1 MRLLT
6 LLALPLLADD
16 LHQKAFVFD
25 AHVHMIN
32 RQFYKGGDIGER
44 VADGQVDL
52 PRAKEGGIDAM
63 FFTLFVE
70 EQYYP
75 SRQETRHVLRLLD
88 LARRQVAA
96 NKDKVEFA
104 YNAADVKRIAG
115 SGRIAA
121 VLDLEGGFDMDGDL
135 GVLRELYH
143 AGFRV
148 LQLPAHNWA
157 NNFAE
162 SCCSKSLFGGL
173 NEHGKEVV
181 REMQRLGILINV
193 AHASEKT
200 VRDVLAVSTRPIMAT
215 HTGLKRF
222 NNLPRTMSD
231 ELLREI
237 AAKGGVIGFHSG
249 CEFHYRPMFD
259 YRTARAGRP
268 FWDTTA
274 VEKQPKDMTITEIDA
289 RVKGHYPMVGVKAP
303 DDVRCSVDQWLEPV
317 EAAIQIAGEDH
328 VALGSDLDGGPTF
341 PLGIRDVRD
350 FPKITEAMQ
359 RRGWSETRIR
369 KFLGE
374 NVMRVFEAA
383 TDAAQTSP
391 SAPAGK

>member
-1 MRLLT
+1 MNSLLF
-6 LLALPLLADD
+6 LLAAQPF
-16 LHQKAFVFD
+16 FVFD

-32 RQFYKGGDIGER
+32 RQFYLGGDIGQL
-44 VADGQVDL
+44 APNGQVDL
-52 PRAKEGGIDAM
+52 PRAKLGGINAM
-63 FFTLFVE
+63 FFSLYIQ

-75 SRQETRHVLRLLD
+75 QRFETKHTLRLLD

-96 NKDKVEFA
+96 NADKIEFA
-104 YNAADVKRIAG
+104 YNAPDVRRISQ

-121 VLDLEGGFDMDGDL
+121 VLDLEGGFDLDGDL
-135 GVLRELYH
+135 AVLRELHH

-162 SCCSKSLFGGL
+162 SCCAKGPFGGL
-173 NEHGKEVV
+173 NPHGQNVV
-181 REMQRLGILINV
+181 REMNRLGILINV

-200 VRDVLAVSTRPIMAT
+200 VRDVLAVSNKPIIAT
-215 HTGLKRF
+215 HSGLKRF
-222 NNLPRTMSD
+222 NDIPRTMSD
-231 ELLREI
+231 ELLKEL

-249 CEFHYRPMFD
+249 CEFHHRPMFD
-259 YRTARAGRP
+259 YRTNRAGRP

-274 VEKQPKDMTITEIDA
+274 VHKQAQAASILDIDA
-289 RVKGHYPMVGVKAP
+289 RLKGGYPMAGSNAP
-303 DDVRCSVDQWLEPV
+303 DDVRCTIDQWLAPV

-350 FPKITEAMQ
+350 FPKFTDAMV

-374 NVMRVFEAA
+374 NVLRVFDAA
-383 TDAAQTSP
+383 TRQ
-391 SAPAGK
+391 

>member
-1 MRLLT
+1 MRLLI

-44 VADGQVDL
+44 VTDGQVDL

-70 EQYYP
+70 EPYYP
-75 SRQETRHVLRLLD
+75 ARQETRHVLRLLD

-104 YNAADVKRIAG
+104 YSAADVTRIAKT
-115 SGRIAA
+115 GRIAA
-121 VLDLEGGFDMDGDL
+121 VLDLEGGFDLDGDL

-148 LQLPAHNWA
+148 MQLPAHNWA

-173 NEHGKEVV
+173 NEHGKDVV

-215 HTGLKRF
+215 HTGLKKF

-231 ELLREI
+231 ELLREL

-259 YRTARAGRP
+259 YRTSRAGKP

-274 VEKQPKDMTITEIDA
+274 VEKQPKEMTIAEIDGKL
-289 RVKGHYPMVGVKAP
+289 KGHYPMVGIKAP
-303 DDVRCSVDQWLEPV
+303 DEVRCTIDQWLEPV
-317 EAAIQIAGEDH
+317 EAAIQIAGEDA

-350 FPKITEAMQ
+350 FPKLTEAMQ

-369 KFLGE
+369 KFLGG
-374 NVMRVFEAA
+374 NVMRVFAAA
-383 TDAAQTSP
+383 TDAGRKDP
-391 SAPAGK
+391 

>member
-1 MRLLT
+1 MKPLLLILCT
-6 LLALPLLADD
+6 LALAAQD
-16 LHQKAFVFD
+16 LHKKAFVFD

-32 RQFYKGGDIGER
+32 RQFYKGGDIGQR
-44 VADGQVDL
+44 VEDGQVDL
-52 PRAKEGGIDAM
+52 PRAKEGGLDAM

-75 SRQETRHVLRLLD
+75 ARYETKHVLRLLD

-96 NKDKVEFA
+96 NSDKIQFA
-104 YNAADVKRIAG
+104 YTAQDVTRIAKTG
-115 SGRIAA
+115 KIAA
-121 VLDLEGGFDMDGDL
+121 VLDLEGGFDLDGDL

-148 LQLPAHNWA
+148 MQLPAHNWA

-173 NEHGKEVV
+173 NEHGKDVV
-181 REMQRLGILINV
+181 REMNRLGMLINV
-193 AHASEKT
+193 AHASEKAT
-200 VRDVLAVSTRPIMAT
+200 RDVLAVSTRPIMAT
-215 HTGLKRF
+215 HTGLRRF

-231 ELLREI
+231 ELLKEI

-259 YRTARAGRP
+259 YRTSQAGKA

-274 VEKQPKDMTITEIDA
+274 IEKQPKDMTILEVDA
-289 RVKGHYPMVGVKAP
+289 LVKNHHPMVGIKAP
-303 DDVRCSVDQWLEPV
+303 DSVRCSIDQWLEPV

-350 FPKITEAMQ
+350 FPKLTEAMQ

-369 KFLGE
+369 KFLGG
-374 NVMRVFEAA
+374 NTLRVFGAA
-383 TDAAQTSP
+383 TD
-391 SAPAGK
+391 PAGKR

>member
-1 MRLLT
+1 MRT
-6 LLALPLLADD
+6 LLLCCLPLLA
-16 LHQKAFVFD
+16 QEPFVFD

-52 PRAKEGGIDAM
+52 PRAKEGGINAM
-63 FFTLFVE
+63 FFSLYIQ

-75 SRQETRHVLRLLD
+75 ARQETKHVLRLVD

-96 NKDKVEFA
+96 NADKIEFA
-104 YNAADVKRIAG
+104 YTAADVRRIANG
-115 SGRIAA
+115 GRIAA
-121 VLDLEGGFDMDGDL
+121 VLDLEGGFDLDGDL
-135 GVLRELYH
+135 GVLREMYR

-162 SCCSKSLFGGL
+162 SCCAKGPFGGL
-173 NEHGKEVV
+173 NAHGKEVV
-181 REMQRLGILINV
+181 REMNRLGILINV
-193 AHASEKT
+193 AHASEQT
-200 VRDVLAVSTRPIMAT
+200 VRDVLAVSSKPVMAT

-231 ELLREI
+231 ELLKEL

-249 CEFHYRPMFD
+249 CEFHHRPMFD
-259 YRTARAGRP
+259 YRTSRSGKP
-268 FWDTTA
+268 FWDTT
-274 VEKQPKDMTITEIDA
+274 EIQKEPSTVSISDVDA
-289 RVKGHYPMVGVKAP
+289 RVRGGYPMVGVKAP
-303 DDVRCSVDQWLEPV
+303 DEVRCTIDQWLAPV
-317 EAAIQIAGEDH
+317 EAAIAIAGEDA

-350 FPKITEAMQ
+350 FPKLTEAMR
-359 RRGWSETRIR
+359 RRGWSEGRIA
-369 KFLGE
+369 KFMGGNTL
-374 NVMRVFEAA
+374 RVFAAA
-383 TDAAQTSP
+383 TER
-391 SAPAGK
+391 

>member
-1 MRLLT
+1 MRLLL

-16 LHQKAFVFD
+16 LHEKAFVFD

-44 VADGQVDL
+44 VTDGQVDL

-70 EQYYP
+70 EPYYP
-75 SRQETRHVLRLLD
+75 ARQETRHVLRLLD

-96 NKDKVEFA
+96 NKEKIEFA
-104 YNAADVKRIAG
+104 YSAADVKRIAE

-121 VLDLEGGFDMDGDL
+121 VLDLEGGFDLDGDL

-143 AGFRV
+143 SGFRV
-148 LQLPAHNWA
+148 MQLPAHNWA

-173 NEHGKEVV
+173 NEHGKDVV

-193 AHASEKT
+193 AHGSEKT

-231 ELLREI
+231 ELLREL

-259 YRTARAGRP
+259 YRTSRAGKP

-289 RVKGHYPMVGVKAP
+289 RVKGHYPMVGIKAP
-303 DDVRCSVDQWLEPV
+303 DDVRCTVDQWLEPV

-341 PLGIRDVRD
+341 PIGIRDVRD
-350 FPKITEAMQ
+350 FPKLTEAMQ

-369 KFLGE
+369 KFLGG
-374 NVMRVFEAA
+374 NVMRVFQAA
-383 TDAAQTSP
+383 T
-391 SAPAGK
+391 APGR

>member
-1 MRLLT
+1 MRT
-6 LLALPLLADD
+6 LLLCCLPLLA
-16 LHQKAFVFD
+16 QEPFVFD

-52 PRAKEGGIDAM
+52 PRAKEGGINAM
-63 FFTLFVE
+63 FFSLYIQ

-75 SRQETRHVLRLLD
+75 ARQETKHVLRLVD

-96 NKDKVEFA
+96 NADKVEFA
-104 YNAADVKRIAG
+104 YTAADVRRIANG
-115 SGRIAA
+115 GRIAA
-121 VLDLEGGFDMDGDL
+121 VLDLEGGFDLDGDL
-135 GVLRELYH
+135 GVLREMYR

-162 SCCSKSLFGGL
+162 SCCAKGPFGGL
-173 NEHGKEVV
+173 NAHGKEVV
-181 REMQRLGILINV
+181 REMNRLGILINV
-193 AHASEKT
+193 AHASEQT
-200 VRDVLAVSTRPIMAT
+200 VRDVLAVSSKPVMAT

-231 ELLREI
+231 ELLKEL

-249 CEFHYRPMFD
+249 CEFHHRPMFD
-259 YRTARAGRP
+259 YRTSRSGKP
-268 FWDTTA
+268 FWDTT
-274 VEKQPKDMTITEIDA
+274 EIQKEPSTVSISDVDA
-289 RVKGHYPMVGVKAP
+289 RVRGGYPMVGVKAP
-303 DDVRCSVDQWLEPV
+303 DEVRCTIDQWLAPV
-317 EAAIQIAGEDH
+317 EAAIAIAGEDA

-350 FPKITEAMQ
+350 FPKLTEAMR
-359 RRGWSETRIR
+359 RRGWSEGRIA
-369 KFLGE
+369 KFMGGNTL
-374 NVMRVFEAA
+374 RVFAAA
-383 TDAAQTSP
+383 TER
-391 SAPAGK
+391 